1 MLGYG
6 VVALLVLAQAP
17 APQSVE
23 DELRRA
29 KNEYAYG
36 NYDEAVRGLR
46 ALLYPMRLSTDEQV
60 IDTRKYLALSYYL
73 LDRLDEV
80 GDEFAKLLHLDP
92 DYQLDPFTVA
102 PLVIEMFE
110 TVRKKLQEQLDV
122 IRQLRSDTKLE
133 QPMKPGVTREIERT
147 FTERSEFATFMPFG
161 IGQFQ
166 NDHIGWG
173 VVFAVSE
180 LILLTSNIVAYMIA
194 VRAVGNDYQP
204 DDRSLVQALIVTQYG
219 SLALFGL
226 VWSLGVFHARLHFVP
241 VIESPKVVR
250 EIPITAGSPPPG
262 PGLALELRW

>member
-6 VVALLVLAQAP
+6 LAALLVLAQAP

-23 DELRRA
+23 DDLRRA

-36 NYDEAVRGLR
+36 NYEDAVAALR
-46 ALLYPMRLSTDEQV
+46 DLLYPMRLSTDEQV
-60 IDTRKYLALSYYL
+60 IETRKYLALSYYL
-73 LDRLDEV
+73 LHRLDEV

-102 PLVIEMFE
+102 PPVIEMFE
-110 TVRKKLQEQLDV
+110 AVRKELEEQLDV
-122 IRQLRSDTKLE
+122 IRRLRSDHKLE
-133 QPMKPGVTREIERT
+133 EPIKPGVTREIVRT
-147 FTERSEFATFMPFG
+147 YTERSEFATFMPFG
-161 IGQFQ
+161 IGQFL
-166 NDHIGWG
+166 NGHVGWG

-180 LILLTSNIVAYMIA
+180 FVLLAANIVAYVVA
-194 VRAVGNDYQP
+194 VRAVGNDYQA

-219 SLALFGL
+219 SLAMFGL

-241 VIESPKVVR
+241 VIEAPKVVR
-250 EIPITAGSPPPG
+250 EIPIASSAQPPG